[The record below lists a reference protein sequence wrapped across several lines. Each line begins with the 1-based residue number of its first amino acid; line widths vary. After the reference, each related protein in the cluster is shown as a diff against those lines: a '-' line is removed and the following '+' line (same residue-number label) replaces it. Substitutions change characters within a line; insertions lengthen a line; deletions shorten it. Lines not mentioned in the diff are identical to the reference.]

1 MPLYDFQCLGGHK
14 FERMVKL
21 ADFEAPVFCSCHAR
35 AYRVISAPMFSVEQ
49 VGYTCPVTGKYI
61 GSKRQHEEN
70 LRQQDCRVFET
81 GEKELAQKRIAEQ
94 EAAFEKSVDQTVE
107 KNFWSMPSDKREKI
121 ANELESGVDLAI
133 ERK

>member
-1 MPLYDFQCLGGHK
+1 MPLYDFRCVDGHK

-21 ADFEAPVFCSCHAR
+21 ADFEVTQLCSCLMPAT
-35 AYRVISAPMFSVEQ
+35 RVISAPMFNVEQ

-61 GSKRQHEEN
+61 GSKKAHEEN
-70 LRQQDCRVFET
+70 LRQQDCRVFEP

>member
-1 MPLYDFQCLGGHK
+1 MPLYDLRCDKGHVFERHIPLAK
-14 FERMVKL
+14 FEEPIL
-21 ADFEAPVFCSCHAR
+21 CACHAP
-35 AYRVISAPMFSVEQ
+35 ATRVISAPMFSVEQ

-107 KNFWSMPSDKREKI
+107 KNFWSMPSEKREKI
-121 ANELESGVDLAI
+121 ANELESGVDLAS

>member
-1 MPLYDFQCLGGHK
+1 MPLYDCRCLDGHK
-14 FERMVKL
+14 FERMIKL
-21 ADFEAPVFCSCHAR
+21 ADFEAPIICACGTTAH
-35 AYRVISAPMFSVEQ
+35 RVISAPMFSVEQ